1 MAVKKSFFISFISLI
16 TFVFCLFPSA
26 FAVKADGLGEMEYSR
41 VLDVGYARVNE
52 FISQEGDSG
61 IFTEENVGE
70 MLSCT
75 SSAVIAAE
83 NLKYVVTS
91 LEYSKKYQNKHTDV
105 LRVCKNSYIWLMENG
120 YDLNVQPIVDFSVY
134 APTSGGIVLVRNKL
148 KEFKDKIEL
157 AETMVEIDVAFV
169 SWELFINSGEP
180 ALKVDSIS
188 SDKGIGVKLEADE
201 LIFAEDDVVEVA
213 KFLNSV
219 IIKNTQSALVGNENL
234 LSEDSGIAY
243 FFSLRWKSDGVIVEG
258 NKVPETPIKV
268 SVKLKDLGLE
278 NATDVQLV
286 RYKGSGEVEF
296 VDGVEVKDGYLTFTL
311 KTFGNDIES
320 DYALDFAV
328 VAKGYKQEAKP
339 IYLYVLIG
347 AVALLF
353 VLIISQMIRG
363 VKKRRRK
370 KDYKKFL
377 KRRKQ
382 ERKNKFEEE
391 TIEEL

>member
-1 MAVKKSFFISFISLI
+1 M
-16 TFVFCLFPSA
+16 
-26 FAVKADGLGEMEYSR
+26 GEMEYAQ
-41 VLDVGYARVNE
+41 VLDAGYARVNE
-52 FISQEGDSG
+52 FISQEGDNG

-83 NLKYVVTS
+83 NLKYLVTS

-105 LRVCKNSYIWLMENG
+105 LRVCKNTYVWLMENG
-120 YDLNVQPIVDFSVY
+120 YNLNVQPFVDFSVY
-134 APTSGGIVLVRNKL
+134 APTSGGITLVRNKL

-157 AETMVEIDVAFV
+157 STKMMEIDVAFA
-169 SWELFINSGEP
+169 SWESFINSGEA
-180 ALKVDSIS
+180 ALKVNSIS
-188 SDKGIGVKLEADE
+188 SSSGIGTKLEASG
-201 LIFAEDDVVEVA
+201 LIFAEDDVVEVT
-213 KFLNSV
+213 KFLDSV
-219 IIKNTQSALVGNENL
+219 IIKNTQSALDGNENL

-243 FFSLRWKSDGVIVEG
+243 FFSLRWKSDGVVVEG
-258 NKVPETPIKV
+258 DKVPETPIKV
-268 SVKLKDLGLE
+268 SVNLKDLGLE

-286 RYKGSGEVEF
+286 RYKGLGEVKF

-311 KTFGNDIES
+311 ETFGSDIES

-328 VAKGYKQEAKP
+328 VAKGYKQESNP

-347 AVALLF
+347 AGALLL
-353 VLIISQMIRG
+353 VLIIFQMIRG

-377 KRRKQ
+377 KQRKQ
-382 ERKNKFEEE
+382 ERKHKKFEETLEE
-391 TIEEL
+391 TIEEI